1 MCPIPKDISILL
13 MPKNTAPPPPQLNKN
28 NTFKLNLE
36 DEITFLNIPGKYWES
51 ESDVR
56 VTGTR
61 GSGGNLPDSNDTLR
75 FCTEMFLLF
84 LVF

>member
-1 MCPIPKDISILL
+1 
-13 MPKNTAPPPPQLNKN
+13 MPYYKRTQPPPQLNKN
-28 NTFKLNLE
+28 STLKLNLE

-61 GSGGNLPDSNDTLR
+61 GSGGNLPDSNDTLHDSAQKC
-75 FCTEMFLLF
+75 FCFF
-84 LVF
+84 